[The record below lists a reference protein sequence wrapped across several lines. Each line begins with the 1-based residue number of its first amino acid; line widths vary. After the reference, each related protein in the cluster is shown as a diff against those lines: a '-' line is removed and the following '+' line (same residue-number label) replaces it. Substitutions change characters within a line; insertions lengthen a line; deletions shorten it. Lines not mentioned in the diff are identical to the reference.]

1 MNALSLL
8 AILPTVCL
16 LKSHGVSR
24 VLQSIR
30 HKQTR
35 GLFFIH
41 ELQVFDPTSF
51 LVYFSYFYS
60 VKPIMWKRRIPLDW
74 FQLLYVCYIALIC
87 SRFLKLINFHA

>member
-30 HKQTR
+30 RKQTR